1 MFRFARRNRRR
12 FQESMVAEEKALELD
27 PSSWGADME
36 LGGNY
41 SALGRHQMAIA
52 AVGRALASDPESQVA
67 LSNAVIIYA
76 RAGRAAVARRFLD
89 SLLAL
94 GRKGRWVDPYNVGW
108 AYAFL
113 GETDRALAYFTRA
126 IEERSVSVGGLKV
139 EWLPEGFKADP
150 RFHALLR
157 RIGLE

>member
-1 MFRFARRNRRR
+1 MQRGTTAWRLCPALRRR
-12 FQESMVAEEKALELD
+12 TTAASASSTVCALKTDCSGTIPPLRHCRKHHCTGRT
-27 PSSWGADME
+27 PA
-36 LGGNY
+36 
-41 SALGRHQMAIA
+41 SAAI
-52 AVGRALASDPESQVA
+52 V
-67 LSNAVIIYA
+67 YA
-76 RAGRAAVARRFLD
+76 RAGRPAVARRYLD

-94 GRKGRWVDPYNVGW
+94 GRKTSLDPYNVGQ

-113 GETDRALAYFTRA
+113 GETDRALAYFSRA
-126 IEERSVSVGGLKV
+126 IDERSVQAWFLGA